1 MLITLNEYAKRNG
14 RSPATLRQRI
24 ARGTLPAVKIGRD
37 WLIDEDTPL
46 EDTRIKTG
54 KYMDWRKNKHE

>member
-1 MLITLNEYAKRNG
+1 MLITLAEYAARHG

-24 ARGTLPAVKIGRD
+24 ARGTLKAEKIGRD

-46 EDTRIKTG
+46 EDTRVKTG
-54 KYMDWRKNKHE
+54 EYRDWRKK

>member
-1 MLITLNEYAKRNG
+1 MLITLNEYAKRHG

-24 ARGTLPAVKIGRD
+24 ARGTLQAVKMGRD

-46 EDTRIKTG
+46 EDTRIKSG
-54 KYMDWRKNKHE
+54 KYRDWRKK